1 MLVYDK
7 TWSLNFE
14 LYQIKSY
21 NPKHIFGNPNFK
33 VDNQNSDIV
42 NLEFRVVFLI
52 TNYEFWFKMWF
63 ELTVIDL
70 TKLWAIVN

>member
-1 MLVYDK
+1 MLAYDK

-14 LYQIKSY
+14 LYQISY

-33 VDNQNSDIV
+33 VYNQNSNIV
-42 NLEFRVVFLI
+42 NLEFRFVFSI

-70 TKLWAIVN
+70 TKLWVIVK